1 MRVSKPK
8 KSKKKIKEE
17 SCVKVSK
24 EVRTAD
30 KNSRFNA
37 AKLSKEVPHKLQQGP
52 KKVLNKQQQSSKKVP
67 PKLQPLMKKPNHNRL
82 PSLTPGTVLVLHT
95 RRHQGK
101 RVVFL
106 KDLPSGLLLFTGPF
120 VLNRVP
126 LSRASPKSVTATA
139 TKVDVSG
146 LRIPE
151 TLTDTSFKRR
161 RQRKPESEGEEGLE
175 MGVKRLRIAEQWKRD
190 QRAVDSQVLNC
201 IRKVPWVR
209 RFLSSEPYQRG
220 LLKVRQNVDAVS
232 LVTCKADMQ
241 HSVRNITQKGTD
253 V

>member
-1 MRVSKPK
+1 
-8 KSKKKIKEE
+8 
-17 SCVKVSK
+17 
-24 EVRTAD
+24 
-30 KNSRFNA
+30 
-37 AKLSKEVPHKLQQGP
+37 
-52 KKVLNKQQQSSKKVP
+52 
-67 PKLQPLMKKPNHNRL
+67 MKKPNHNRL

-220 LLKVRQNVDAVS
+220 LLKSWINWMISLSLLVMFHRDAVNMDL
-232 LVTCKADMQ
+232 LVFDSMM
-241 HSVRNITQKGTD
+241 
-253 V
+253 